1 MQLFNL
7 HKACGK
13 LDAMLMKFVEVKVC
27 LLKKP
32 PAIERLKKHQ
42 NLTKFQA
49 YCGAN
54 ITKKDNKWKH

>member
-13 LDAMLMKFVEVKVC
+13 LAAMLVKFVEVIICYSRKH
-27 LLKKP
+27 

-42 NLTKFQA
+42 NLTVKRTIN
-49 YCGAN
+49 GN
-54 ITKKDNKWKH
+54 TK